1 MAERSASARSVTP
14 LDSRALRRYSRHLLV
29 PEIGLRG
36 QERLAAGRV
45 LVVGAGG
52 LGSPALQYLAAA
64 GVGRIGIADGDRVDE
79 TNLQR
84 QTIFATSDVGRN
96 KAQAAAERVRALNPL
111 VAVDEIAI
119 DVDQHNVQDL
129 VRLYDAVLDCTD
141 RFETRYLLNDACVL
155 ERKPD
160 VYGSIFRFDG
170 QVSVFA
176 FAGGPC
182 YRCLYPEAPEP
193 GSVPSCAEGG
203 VMGALAGI
211 VGAWQASETLKV
223 LLGIGE
229 PLAGRLMLVE
239 TLAARTREVRFER
252 DRSCAVC
259 GERPTITRAETIA
272 FADDSGAGIEE
283 VEPESLERALDGAL
297 LLDVRE
303 PHEAVLG
310 TLGGA
315 VEIPASQLEARM
327 HELDTAKRYIVACR
341 VGVKSRWAVR
351 RLREAGFGRLS
362 HLRGGLLAYAAQRP
376 DFEFY

>member
-1 MAERSASARSVTP
+1 MTP
-14 LDSRALRRYSRHLLV
+14 LDAPALRRYSRHLLV

-36 QERLAAGRV
+36 QERLASARV

-64 GVGRIGIADGDRVDE
+64 GVGRIGVADGDSVDE

-84 QTIFATSDVGRN
+84 QTVFATSDVGRS
-96 KAQAAAERVRALNPL
+96 KARAAAERLRALNPL
-111 VAVDEIAI
+111 VAVDEIPV
-119 DVDQHNVQDL
+119 DVDQQNVRDL
-129 VRLYDAVLDCTD
+129 VRLYDTVLDCTD

-176 FAGGPC
+176 FDGGPC

-211 VGAWQASETLKV
+211 VGAWQASETLKL
-223 LLGIGE
+223 LLGVGE

-239 TLAARTREVRFER
+239 TLGARVREIRFSR
-252 DRSCAVC
+252 DPSCALC
-259 GERPTITRAETIA
+259 GERPSITRVETIA
-272 FADDSGAGIEE
+272 FANDAGPEIEE
-283 VEPESLERALDGAL
+283 IEPDALERALAGAL

-310 TLGGA
+310 TLHGA
-315 VEIPASQLEARM
+315 IEIPASQLEARM
-327 HELDTAKRYIVACR
+327 HELDTAKRYVVACR
-341 VGVKSRWAVR
+341 VGAKSLWAVR

-362 HLRGGLLAYAAQRP
+362 HLRGGLLAYAAQHP

>member
-1 MAERSASARSVTP
+1 MTP
-14 LDSRALRRYSRHLLV
+14 LGVRALRRYSRHLLV

-36 QERLAAGRV
+36 QERLSSSRV

-52 LGSPALQYLAAA
+52 LGSPALQYLTAA
-64 GVGRIGIADGDRVDE
+64 GVGRIGIADGDVVDE

-84 QTIFATSDVGRN
+84 QTIFATADVGRN
-96 KAQAAAERVRALNPL
+96 KAIAAAERLRALNPL
-111 VAVDEIAI
+111 VAVDEIAV
-119 DVDQHNVQDL
+119 DVDERNARDL

-155 ERKPD
+155 EGKPD

-176 FAGGPC
+176 LNGGPC
-182 YRCLYPEAPEP
+182 YRCLYPEPPEP

-211 VGAWQASETLKV
+211 VGAWQASEAVKV
-223 LLGIGE
+223 ILEIGE
-229 PLAGRLMLVE
+229 PLAGRLMLIESLGAHV
-239 TLAARTREVRFER
+239 REVRFAR
-252 DRSCAVC
+252 DPSCAIC
-259 GERPTITRAETIA
+259 GDRPSILRLATIA
-272 FADDSGAGIEE
+272 REDDASADIAE
-283 VEPESLERALDGAL
+283 VEPAALDAALAGAL

-310 TLGGA
+310 SLGGA
-315 VEIPASQLEARM
+315 IEIPASQLEARM
-327 HELDTAKRYIVACR
+327 HELDTAERYVVACR